1 MVLPAAAAAAEKR
14 EKNKAKKRKQKLKKK
29 AAAAAAGGGGDG
41 KIPHYEK
48 DDSFYHIYLFG
59 GLVILNLSASTADHK

>member
-48 DDSFYHIYLFG
+48 DSFYHIYLFG
-59 GLVILNLSASTADHK
+59 GLVILNLSAITADHK